1 MLASPQFAAI
11 FDLDGTLVDS
21 YDAHFDA
28 WRQVAREIGHE
39 LTVEQFARQ
48 FGRTNDPI
56 LREIFEWIGREAP
69 DSAGLRSLADR
80 KEAIFR
86 GSIERAFPS
95 MAGGRELLHALRD
108 AGWRLAVGSSAPPD
122 NVTLA
127 VAGLEAGSLF
137 EALVTGDDV
146 KHGKPD
152 PEVFLLAAERLG
164 VEPSRCVVVEDAP
177 PGLEAA
183 RRAGMASIGLA
194 SKGRTRAELAAADLV
209 VDSLE
214 ELDPRT
220 FLRLAEGR
228 P

>member
-1 MLASPQFAAI
+1 MLDSAQFAAI

-28 WRQVAREIGHE
+28 WRQVAGEIGHD

-56 LREIFEWIGREAP
+56 LREIFEWVGRETP
-69 DSAGLRSLADR
+69 DAAGLRSLADR
-80 KEAIFR
+80 KEALFR
-86 GSIERAFPS
+86 SVIEQAFPS
-95 MAGGRELLHALRD
+95 MAGGRALLEALRQ

-122 NVTLA
+122 NVALA

-137 EALVTGDDV
+137 EALVHGDDV

-152 PEVFLLAAERLG
+152 PEVFLLASKRLG
-164 VEPSRCVVVEDAP
+164 VEPDRCVVVEDAP
-177 PGLEAA
+177 PGIEAA
-183 RRAGMASIGLA
+183 KRAGMASIGLA

-220 FLRLAEGR
+220 FLRLVEA
-228 P
+228 